1 MYLARILSL
10 FCKKQNMNNQKP
22 YIVKFSGGRSS
33 AMMLMKLLKNNQLN
47 PKRGDVI
54 IFNNTSAEHSATYE
68 FTRQMKKI
76 AEEKYNIPFFWI
88 EYQTYEDSSGTY
100 QWSRKPSYKLVNDQP
115 LSQDNPSGYRY
126 KGEVFE
132 EMISLGGFLPSMVS
146 RVCTISM
153 KIFITNAFLSDWFAQ
168 KQSIERLGHYGST
181 PKMSDDDVIKTH
193 KKNGGSVPK
202 DILLH
207 KKAFVRNCTFVREK
221 QSWQDWTKVNIV
233 INNEYLTGS
242 VVGNKAQL
250 YGDLAVD
257 YISVLGMRSDE
268 KRRIIKIEN
277 RIDESQENQGKSLFN
292 QPHGENIYAPLV
304 DDNITQEQVI
314 EFWERQNFNLE
325 LPNTGL
331 FSNCLYCP
339 LKSKAKLQQVAT
351 LQLEQ
356 NIDKDTPESIDWWIN
371 IEKKYSR
378 DLIAEKRPITLKNTK
393 YVGFFGG
400 ISKFVFEDIKK
411 KVDSGEEIDP
421 ELLKLDSAIPCNC
434 TD

>member
-1 MYLARILSL
+1 
-10 FCKKQNMNNQKP
+10 MNNQKP
-22 YIVKFSGGRSS
+22 YVVKFSGGRSS
-33 AMMLMKLLKNNQLN
+33 AMMLMKLLENNQLN

-115 LSQDNPSGYRY
+115 LNQDNLGGYRY

-146 RVCTISM
+146 RICTISM

-193 KKNGGSVPK
+193 KKNGGSVPR

-207 KKAFVRNCTFVREK
+207 KKAFVRHCAFVREK
-221 QSWQDWTKVNIV
+221 QSWQDWTKVNIA
-233 INNEYLTGS
+233 INNEYLIES

-257 YISVLGMRSDE
+257 YISVLGIRSDE
-268 KRRIIKIEN
+268 QRRIIKIEN

-292 QPHGENIYAPLV
+292 QPHGEGIYAPLV
-304 DDNITQEQVI
+304 NDNITQEQVI
-314 EFWERQNFNLE
+314 EFWEQQNFNLK
-325 LPNTGL
+325 LSNTGL

-339 LKSKAKLQQVAT
+339 LKSKAKLQKIAT

-400 ISKFVFEDIKK
+400 IGKFVFEDIKK
-411 KVDSGEEIDP
+411 KVDSGEEVDP